1 MEVNL
6 CCRSFG
12 EGVKPW
18 QVSTPHAHHVGTW
31 ASLRRVVGPGGTG
44 RGCGPLPLPLGRL
57 PGCRLADSQLWKS
70 GRPVGSDGRVASGW
84 AVCLSA
90 PEQGPAWHN
99 PLGGCGLHRACVWLR
114 SLCCSV
120 SRACVCPPR
129 PPHPL
134 QPWNSAN
141 ALSLIKIA
149 VHLISHFVLMLLPSG
164 PRLEGASHSWGC
176 PYSLGLKAVR
186 LCSLA
191 SAQPWDHLF
200 FREPCA
206 FSE

>member
-70 GRPVGSDGRVASGW
+70 GRPIGSVWQTCVRVGGLSQRTRAGSCLAQPAGRVRFAQGLCLAAFTLLLRQQGVCVSPAS
-84 AVCLSA
+84 
-90 PEQGPAWHN
+90 PPPPATLELCKRPVPHQN
-99 PLGGCGLHRACVWLR
+99 SR
-114 SLCCSV
+114 SLNLPFCLNAPAV
-120 SRACVCPPR
+120 RAP
-129 PPHPL
+129 
-134 QPWNSAN
+134 AGGG
-141 ALSLIKIA
+141 LS
-149 VHLISHFVLMLLPSG
+149 F
-164 PRLEGASHSWGC
+164 
-176 PYSLGLKAVR
+176 LGLPLLSGTEGCQAVLLG
-186 LCSLA
+186 LCPALGPPVLQRA
-191 SAQPWDHLF
+191 LRFQ
-200 FREPCA
+200 
-206 FSE
+206 